1 VRRGN
6 NPERPVEILLVD
18 DNADFLKLMKQ
29 ALFANGYTVYTAE
42 DGIEACELLTTQ
54 NIDLIISD
62 IRMPRFDGL
71 KLHAFARE
79 LDRHRETKFI
89 FLSAFK
95 DIYRDTL
102 PLNPALDYFVDKT
115 ASPDEVIG
123 LVDKLVFGRFATN
136 WRGSA

>member
-1 VRRGN
+1 M
-6 NPERPVEILLVD
+6 EILLVD

-71 KLHAFARE
+71 KLHVFARE
-79 LDRHRETKFI
+79 LERHHETKFV

-102 PLNPALDYFVDKT
+102 ALNPALDFFVDKT
-115 ASPDEVIG
+115 ANPDDVIA
-123 LVDKLVFGRFATN
+123 LVDKLLFGKFAGN
-136 WRGSA
+136 WTRRA

>member
-1 VRRGN
+1 M
-6 NPERPVEILLVD
+6 EILLVD

-42 DGIEACELLTTQ
+42 DGIEACEMLTTQ
-54 NIDLIISD
+54 SIDLIISD

-79 LDRHRETKFI
+79 LERHRETKFI

-95 DIYRDTL
+95 DIYREAV
-102 PLNPALDYFVDKT
+102 PLNPELDYFLDKT
-115 ASPDEVIG
+115 IHPDEVIA
-123 LVDKLVFGRFATN
+123 LVDKLLFGRF
-136 WRGSA
+136 SAQWARRE

>member
-1 VRRGN
+1 M
-6 NPERPVEILLVD
+6 EILLVD

-79 LDRHRETKFI
+79 LDRHHETKFI

-102 PLNPALDYFVDKT
+102 ALNPELDYFVDKT
-115 ASPDEVIG
+115 ASPDDVIG
-123 LVDKLVFGRFATN
+123 LVDKLLFGKFAGN
-136 WRGSA
+136 WTRKA